1 MAFDG
6 ITEFIAVAESGGF
19 SSAARRLGVS
29 TSHVSRRVASL
40 EAALGSALLARTTR
54 QVRLTDA
61 GEIYYRRC
69 SELLHGLQEAN
80 ELVSS
85 EQVSLSGTLRV
96 SAAGEFAERYVAP
109 ALLLFAQ
116 QHPGL
121 SVDMDFNSR
130 QVNFVEEGIDF
141 SIRYGRL
148 DDSGLV
154 ARKLVDRSLVAV
166 ASPEY
171 LAQHGCPEHPQALS
185 GHQCIIANND
195 QWLFV
200 DEGEPLA
207 VRVRGRW
214 RSNSSRSLVQACQ
227 AGLGVA
233 YMPASSLGSALRDG
247 SLVQILEPFASRNI
261 STWIVYANRQYLP
274 ARARLAVTFLLEHFK
289 DWRE

>member
-1 MAFDG
+1 MAFEG

-40 EAALGSALLARTTR
+40 EASLGSALLARTTR

-61 GEIYYRRC
+61 GEVYYRRC

-109 ALLLFAQ
+109 ALLAFAK
-116 QHPGL
+116 QHPDL
-121 SVDMDFNSR
+121 TVDIDFNSR
-130 QVNFVEEGIDF
+130 LVNFVEAGIDF

-148 DDSGLV
+148 QDSGLV

-171 LAQHGCPEHPQALS
+171 LNERGRPEHPQALAQ
-185 GHQCIIANND
+185 HACIIANSE
-195 QWLFV
+195 QWLF
-200 DEGEPLA
+200 DAAGAPLE
-207 VRVRGRW
+207 VKVSGRW
-214 RSNSSRSLVQACQ
+214 RSNSSRSIVQACQ

-233 YMPASSLGSALRDG
+233 YMPASSLGEALHDG
-247 SLVQILEPFASRNI
+247 SLEQILEPFGSRDVT
-261 STWIVYANRQYLP
+261 TWIVYANRQYLP
-274 ARARLAVTFLLEHFK
+274 ARARLAVDFLLEYFK
-289 DWRE
+289 TWRE